1 MLLSLVIPFYHV
13 EKYIGDCLAAL
24 HSLPESECEILLV
37 DDCGTDGSLEI
48 AASFCNTRGNARVI
62 RRSENGGLSAARN
75 SGLIEAKGEYV
86 FFLDSDDIPDGD
98 SILKLAKRA
107 KASGLEIIKGRF
119 DYLEDGSGAV
129 TPGPRTCIVENVKG
143 VELFNLENA
152 ENVYEPMV
160 WQCLYK
166 REFLLKHHL
175 EMTPGLLFEDELF
188 TTPALILAEHVSGT
202 DVCLLKYRQRTGSIM
217 GGFKTFGRW
226 NRSYLEICRR
236 LTDFGQAHQ
245 EAEPALSIRIGKIAI
260 SLAKNIEAY
269 RMEGENRRMSIR
281 FLYENRQEI
290 AGYAKRGNL
299 ALKAQAAVFLA
310 SPRLYLAVYGGL
322 LKIAK

>member
-1 MLLSLVIPFYHV
+1 
-13 EKYIGDCLAAL
+13 
-24 HSLPESECEILLV
+24 
-37 DDCGTDGSLEI
+37 
-48 AASFCNTRGNARVI
+48 
-62 RRSENGGLSAARN
+62 
-75 SGLIEAKGEYV
+75 
-86 FFLDSDDIPDGD
+86 
-98 SILKLAKRA
+98 
-107 KASGLEIIKGRF
+107 
-119 DYLEDGSGAV
+119 
-129 TPGPRTCIVENVKG
+129 
-143 VELFNLENA
+143 
-152 ENVYEPMV
+152 MV

-188 TTPALILAEHVSGT
+188 TTPALILAERVSGT
-202 DVCLLKYRQRTGSIM
+202 DVCLLKYRQRPGSIM
-217 GGFKTFGRW
+217 DGFKTFGRW

-236 LTDFGQAHQ
+236 LAAFGQAHQ

-290 AGYAKRGNL
+290 AGYARRGNL

-310 SPRLYLAVYGGL
+310 SPRLYLAVYGSL